1 MKSEHQRS
9 SRQAAKHALNAMWSM
24 LPLMTGVLL
33 LMSLLTQFL
42 PRLLE
47 SGLFGTNA
55 VLDAMVGA
63 VAGGIAAG
71 QPVVSYLLGGELS
84 DAGVGLAGVTAL
96 VVAWVTV
103 GVTHMPMESAVFGWR
118 FTLLR
123 NLSAMLSAVVIALII
138 SWVVYGL
145 G

>member
-1 MKSEHQRS
+1 MKSERRRS
-9 SRQAAKHALNAMWSM
+9 PGQAARRTLSAMRSM
-24 LPLMTGVLL
+24 LPLMIGVLL
-33 LMSLLTQFL
+33 LMGLLAQFL
-42 PRLLE
+42 PKLLE
-47 SGLFGTNA
+47 SALFGGHA

-84 DAGVGLAGVTAL
+84 DAGIGLAGVTAL

-123 NLSAMLSAVVIALII
+123 NLSALLTAVVIALII